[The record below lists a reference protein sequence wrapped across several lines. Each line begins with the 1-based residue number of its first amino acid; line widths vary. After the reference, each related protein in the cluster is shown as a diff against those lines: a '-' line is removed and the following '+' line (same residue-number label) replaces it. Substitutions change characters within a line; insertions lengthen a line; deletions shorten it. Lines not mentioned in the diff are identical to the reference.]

1 MYIVGL
7 TGPIAAGKTT
17 IAERLE
23 EKGAIVISADR
34 IGHDLLHKK
43 EIKAKIKKEFG
54 ENVFEDDHV
63 DRKKLAKIV
72 FRSRESLDDLNK
84 IMWPPITKIIDEEL
98 KLYSQKLPSN
108 EIIILDVALLLEAG
122 LDKSTNML
130 VAVTSER
137 EKQLERLMAKNHTK
151 EQAEARMKMQTPKN
165 KLLKQSDYTIENNSS
180 LDSLKKETEKLWHFI
195 KKHGTS

>member
-17 IAERLE
+17 VAERLK

-34 IGHDLLHKK
+34 IGHDLFHKK
-43 EIKAKIKKEFG
+43 EIKEKIKKEFG
-54 ENVFEDDHV
+54 EEVFEDDHV
-63 DRKKLAKIV
+63 DRKKLAKRA
-72 FRSRESLDDLNK
+72 FESRESLDELNK
-84 IMWPPITKIIDEEL
+84 IMWPPITKVIDEEL

-108 EIIILDVALLLEAG
+108 ELIILDAALLLDAG

-137 EKQLERLMAKNHTK
+137 EKQLERLMAKNYSK
-151 EQAEARMKMQTPKN
+151 EQAGTRMKMQTPKN
-165 KLLKQSDYTIENNSS
+165 ELLEQSDYTIENNSS
-180 LDSLKKETEKLWHFI
+180 LNSLNNEIEKLWHFI